1 MPVSS
6 TRMSELPVG
15 MKLRLCDSHSGV
27 FTLSISLLA
36 AVYVQDTIDV
46 VDHFVRSHQCY
57 R

>member
-6 TRMSELPVG
+6 TRMSELPAG